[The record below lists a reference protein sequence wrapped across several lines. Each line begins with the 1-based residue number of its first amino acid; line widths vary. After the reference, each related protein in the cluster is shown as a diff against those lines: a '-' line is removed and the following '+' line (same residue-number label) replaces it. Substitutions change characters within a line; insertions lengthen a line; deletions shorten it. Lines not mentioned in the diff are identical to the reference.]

1 MKGRPPGA
9 IVKNYRVLP
18 KMQYA
23 GREGEGRVLEFF
35 HLLLSSLLL
44 TLPMAEY
51 IWNQLARIRSP
62 GVEVSVC
69 QPLEMQISQRGV
81 ENGSEGEERQREE
94 QAQDKRTLPPGSLT
108 MTYGWVAWALRDR
121 ESSNITTAEPG
132 LGSDVDHSLLLNQS
146 HLG

>member
-62 GVEVSVC
+62 GVEVSVSASGNAD
-69 QPLEMQISQRGV
+69 QSERG
-81 ENGSEGEERQREE
+81 GE
-94 QAQDKRTLPPGSLT
+94 
-108 MTYGWVAWALRDR
+108 WV
-121 ESSNITTAEPG
+121 
-132 LGSDVDHSLLLNQS
+132 
-146 HLG
+146 

>member
-94 QAQDKRTLPPGSLT
+94 QAQSGQKDTTSRQLNYDL
-108 MTYGWVAWALRDR
+108 WVG
-121 ESSNITTAEPG
+121 G
-132 LGSDVDHSLLLNQS
+132 LGFEGQRILQHHNC
-146 HLG
+146 

>member
-23 GREGEGRVLEFF
+23 GRKGEGRVLEFF

-69 QPLEMQISQRGV
+69 QPLEMQISRRGV

-94 QAQDKRTLPPGSLT
+94 QAQSGQKDTTSRQLNYDL
-108 MTYGWVAWALRDR
+108 WVG
-121 ESSNITTAEPG
+121 G
-132 LGSDVDHSLLLNQS
+132 LGFEGQRILQHHNC
-146 HLG
+146 